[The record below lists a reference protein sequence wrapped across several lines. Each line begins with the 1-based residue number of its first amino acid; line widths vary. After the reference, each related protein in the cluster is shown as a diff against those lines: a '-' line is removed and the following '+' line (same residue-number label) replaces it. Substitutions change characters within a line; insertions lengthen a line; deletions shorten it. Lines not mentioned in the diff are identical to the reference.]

1 MSSGSELIQGGKVLK
16 FKTKSGKTTEEREK
30 QKEY

>member
-16 FKTKSGKTTEEREK
+16 FKAKSGKTTEEREK
-30 QKEY
+30 